1 MQSQLLTDH
10 PRFRGE
16 RDNTPRP
23 NRPPRIAIVG
33 TGMVGATAAYGILLS
48 GLAAELILINRDKK
62 RAQAHADD
70 LRDAQIF
77 SHASRIVAGD
87 LSECWDADI
96 VLVTAGASQSGQ
108 NTSRLDNLKESAA
121 ILRSIIPAIA
131 SQNASAIF
139 VIATNPVDVLT
150 YAAWKW
156 SGLPASR
163 VLGSGTSL
171 DTSRLRRRLGEYY
184 GVAPANVHA
193 YIIGEHGDS
202 QVPLLSSAQLA
213 GIPLTQFCAQQGLPC
228 HDALLKKLADKARTG
243 GQDILRA
250 KGATY
255 YGIGTAL
262 ARIARNILRD
272 EHAVMTVSGL
282 VPASMGLGEV
292 CLSLPTILGR
302 SGISRVVAPL
312 LSADEQDA
320 LECSAEL
327 LKRHIATVG

>member
-1 MQSQLLTDH
+1 MQNQLLTDH
-10 PRFRGE
+10 PRFPGE

-33 TGMVGATAAYGILLS
+33 MGMVGATAAYGILLS
-48 GLAAELILINRDKK
+48 GLAAELILINRDKR

-96 VLVTAGASQSGQ
+96 VLVTAGASQSSQ

-121 ILRSIIPAIA
+121 MLRSIIPAIA
-131 SQNASAIF
+131 AQNASAIF

-213 GIPLTQFCAQQGLPC
+213 GIPLSRFCAQQGLPC
-228 HDALLKKLADKARTG
+228 HDALLKTFADKARTG
-243 GQDILRA
+243 GRDILRA

-262 ARIARNILRD
+262 ASRADQAQSID
-272 EHAVMTVSGL
+272 D
-282 VPASMGLGEV
+282 
-292 CLSLPTILGR
+292 TI
-302 SGISRVVAPL
+302 V
-312 LSADEQDA
+312 Q
-320 LECSAEL
+320 
-327 LKRHIATVG
+327 

>member
-1 MQSQLLTDH
+1 
-10 PRFRGE
+10 
-16 RDNTPRP
+16 
-23 NRPPRIAIVG
+23 
-33 TGMVGATAAYGILLS
+33 MVGATAAYGILLS
-48 GLAAELILINRDKK
+48 GLAAELILINRDKR

-96 VLVTAGASQSGQ
+96 VLVTAGASQSSQ

-121 ILRSIIPAIA
+121 MLRSIIPAIA
-131 SQNASAIF
+131 AQNASAIF

-213 GIPLTQFCAQQGLPC
+213 GIPLTQFCAQRGLPC
-228 HDALLKKLADKARTG
+228 HDALLKKFADKARTG

-262 ARIARNILRD
+262 TRIVRNILRD
-272 EHAVMTVSGL
+272 EHAVSCASLDGPRRSVPLAADDPRQEWYQPSGR
-282 VPASMGLGEV
+282 PSALGGRTGR
-292 CLSLPTILGR
+292 PRKLG
-302 SGISRVVAPL
+302 
-312 LSADEQDA
+312 
-320 LECSAEL
+320 
-327 LKRHIATVG
+327 